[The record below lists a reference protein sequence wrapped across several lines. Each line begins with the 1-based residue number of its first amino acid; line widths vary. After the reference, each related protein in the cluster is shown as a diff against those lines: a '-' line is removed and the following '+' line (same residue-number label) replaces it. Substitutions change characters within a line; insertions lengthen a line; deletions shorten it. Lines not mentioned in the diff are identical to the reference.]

1 MSAFT
6 PSLSFVSHATP
17 VVYHRFELGEDRLQ
31 LAIDAGRDLTGEVL
45 VHPHGIGAC
54 NPNVGRL
61 FKYAWRAIH
70 SEVWDYASDNEVVR
84 YAEKS
89 PGKCAKLTSKRRKIR
104 GNVPVDLDVI
114 KGVAMLEPGRQLVES
129 SKALIIPIGER
140 LATKVSMS
148 AKGSIYPDLEWDT
161 GVYYLLE
168 PEVSLTPVEKPILF
182 ISVVLEPL

>member
-70 SEVWDYASDNEVVR
+70 SEVWDYASDNEVV
-84 YAEKS
+84 
-89 PGKCAKLTSKRRKIR
+89 RRKIR